1 LQDIIKI
8 DLEEGIKSESNLF
21 KIFAR
26 EGRYIVMN
34 EYVVKAS
41 NITKIFK
48 KHKVLDNLSINIKKG
63 DIYGFVGK
71 NGSGKTTMIRVITG
85 LVIPNGG
92 QIELF
97 GHSEES
103 EIIKERSRIGA
114 LIDSPAIYL
123 NMTARENLELIK
135 IQRGIPGTKC
145 IDEALNSVGLKDIDK
160 KKAKNFSL
168 GMKQRLGIAMALISD
183 PEFLILDEPI
193 NGLDPIG
200 IKEIRELLL
209 KLNKERGTTI
219 FISSHILSELT
230 QICSRYGFI
239 NDGKLIEEITASEF
253 LDKCRSYIYLKIS
266 DCSEVSI
273 ILENELGIKDYEVF
287 PDNTLR
293 IYDDFDGEK
302 ITLALAKHNIGV
314 KEIMNMGESLED
326 YFTKLVGGEDNE

>member
-1 LQDIIKI
+1 MM
-8 DLEEGIKSESNLF
+8 
-21 KIFAR
+21 FAR
-26 EGRYIVMN
+26 EGRDIEMN
-34 EYVVKAS
+34 EYVIKAS

-48 KHKVLDNLSINIKKG
+48 KHKVLDNLSINIRKG
-63 DIYGFVGK
+63 DIYGFIGK
-71 NGSGKTTMIRVITG
+71 NGSGKTTTIRVLTG
-85 LVIPNGG
+85 LVIPNEG
-92 QIELF
+92 QVELF
-97 GHSEES
+97 GHSEEN

-114 LIDSPAIYL
+114 LIDSPSIYL
-123 NMTARENLELIK
+123 NMTAKENLELIK

-168 GMKQRLGIAMALISD
+168 GMKQRLGIAMALLSD

-230 QICSRYGFI
+230 KICSRYGFI
-239 NDGKLIEEITASEF
+239 DDGKLIEEITASEF
-253 LDKCRSYIYLKIS
+253 SDKCRNYLHLIIS
-266 DCSEVSI
+266 DSSDVCI

-287 PDNTLR
+287 PDNIVR

-302 ITLALAKHNIGV
+302 ITLTLAKHNIGV
-314 KEIMNMGESLED
+314 KEIMNMGESLEE
-326 YFTKLVGGEDNE
+326 YFTKLVGDADNE